1 MRNKIRVATSLVLSR
16 FFDADISYDREP
28 AALES

>member
-1 MRNKIRVATSLVLSR
+1 MRNKIRVATSLVLSH
-16 FFDADISYDREP
+16 FVDPDISYDREP